1 MENLKK
7 QLEDKLMEI
16 YPLTKK
22 ETYKGISTKD
32 IIEGL
37 NEMSRDIQNKTDRNI
52 LEDLPYTV
60 PRKDAIEMST
70 KLYFHIAK
78 RLANEI
84 KSL

>member
-1 MENLKK
+1 MKK
-7 QLEDKLMEI
+7 ELEDKLMEI

-32 IIEGL
+32 IIDSL
-37 NEMSRDIQNKTDRNI
+37 NQMSRDIQNKTDRHI
-52 LEDLPYTV
+52 LEDLPYNV
-60 PRKDAIEMST
+60 PRKDAIEMSM
-70 KLYFHIAK
+70 KLFLHLSK